1 MLAGDFTFLNVKADI
16 RMLMSGVFAVA
27 VPFFS
32 MFKEASG
39 FQVSFSF
46 FFFFNVFEGWV
57 SVRSARP
64 L

>member
-39 FQVSFSF
+39 FQVSFF
-46 FFFFNVFEGWV
+46 FFFFSVFEGWV